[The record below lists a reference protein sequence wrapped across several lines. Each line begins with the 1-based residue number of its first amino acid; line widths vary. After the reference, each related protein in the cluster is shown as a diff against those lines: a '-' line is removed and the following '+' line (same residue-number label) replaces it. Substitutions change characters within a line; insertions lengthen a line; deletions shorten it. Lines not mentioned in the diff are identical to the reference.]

1 MERIV
6 YDRMAEIDGRHWWYR
21 ARREI
26 LEKLIRTRVKPPEDA
41 RILEIGCGTGHN
53 LDMLGRFG
61 TVDAVEMDD
70 AARDIASDRL
80 GRPARMATLPELQG
94 VERGAYDLVALLD
107 VLEHVADDRGSL
119 ISISQRLRAGG
130 RLLLT
135 VPAHPW
141 MWSAHD
147 EVNHHK
153 RRYTKKGFREVV
165 ESAGLKVELL
175 SYFNSLL
182 FPLAA
187 AARLA
192 GRLTGKEDSD
202 DKLPPG
208 PVNKALEFMFGLERY
223 AIGRVPFPPGVSLVA
238 VASPVSASPS
248 VSGA

>member
-6 YDRMAEIDGRHWWYR
+6 YERMAELDERHWWYR
-21 ARREI
+21 ARRGI
-26 LEKLIRTRVKPPEDA
+26 LASLIERRIPLPEDA

-53 LDMLGRFG
+53 LQMLERFG
-61 TVDAVEMDD
+61 RADGIEIDAGARAI
-70 AARDIASDRL
+70 AAERL
-80 GRPARMATLPELQG
+80 GRPIGSAPLPELTG
-94 VERGAYDLVALLD
+94 VEDGAYDLVAILD
-107 VLEHVADDRGSL
+107 VLEHVEEDVAALRSIARKLKPGGKVL
-119 ISISQRLRAGG
+119 IA
-130 RLLLT
+130 

-153 RRYTKKGFREVV
+153 RRYTRRTLRMAIAD
-165 ESAGLKVELL
+165 AGLKVEMLTW
-175 SYFNSLL
+175 FNSLL

-208 PVNKALEFMFGLERY
+208 PVNRLFETIFGLERY
-223 AIGRVPFPPGVSLVA
+223 AVGRVPLPPGVSLVA
-238 VASPVSASPS
+238 IVSAPPS
-248 VSGA
+248 AP

>member
-6 YDRMAEIDGRHWWYR
+6 YERMAEIDGRHWWYR

-26 LEKLIRTRVKPPEDA
+26 LEKLIRTRVQPPPGA

-94 VERGAYDLVALLD
+94 VVRGAYDLVALLD
-107 VLEHVADDRGSL
+107 VLEHVEDDRASL
-119 ISISQRLRAGG
+119 VSIAERLRPGG
-130 RLLLT
+130 KLLLT

-147 EVNHHK
+147 TVNHHK
-153 RRYTKKGFREVV
+153 RRYTKRGFRAVV
-165 ESAGLKVELL
+165 EAAGLKVELL

-187 AARLA
+187 AARVA

-202 DKLPPG
+202 DKLPPEAI
-208 PVNKALEFMFGLERY
+208 NKTLEFMFGLERY

-238 VASPVSASPS
+238 IASPLSAAPSPS
-248 VSGA
+248 GG

>member
-21 ARREI
+21 ARREV
-26 LEKLIRTRVKPPEDA
+26 LQRLIERGVRPPADA

-53 LDMLGRFG
+53 LAMLGRFG

-70 AARDIASDRL
+70 AARAVASQRL
-80 GRPARMATLPELQG
+80 GRPALEATLPALQG
-94 VERGAYDLVALLD
+94 LERGAYDLVALLD
-107 VLEHVADDRGSL
+107 VLEHVEEDCASL
-119 ISISQRLRAGG
+119 VSIAERLKPGG
-130 RLLLT
+130 HILLT

-147 EVNHHK
+147 VVNHHK
-153 RRYTKKGFREVV
+153 RRYTKRGLRSVV
-165 ESAGLKVELL
+165 EASGLKLDLL

-187 AARLA
+187 ATRLA
-192 GRLTGKEDSD
+192 VRIAGKEDEGD
-202 DKLPPG
+202 RLPPA
-208 PVNKALEFMFGLERY
+208 PVNKTLEFLFGLERY

-238 VASPVSASPS
+238 IASSE
-248 VSGA
+248 G